1 MRTCLKQADG
11 GRFHLLQYQIAFENL
26 VTFFPYDRSAGEG
39 KRKRQAIPGDAA
51 VYVCPVLRTINFPL
65 SMTREAD
72 TQSQS
77 PA

>member
-1 MRTCLKQADG
+1 MG
-11 GRFHLLQYQIAFENL
+11 GGFIFCKVHRSPFTIAFENL
-26 VTFFPYDRSAGEG
+26 VTFFPCDRSAGEG